1 MQSEKAP
8 VQFRHALVAQLYQQ
22 YASALLLFLR
32 RRIPG
37 REDAEDVLL
46 EVFQAAVESNVLFNL
61 DASKHHAWLWTVA
74 QRKVTDYY
82 RRKQSRPAFAADLE
96 EIEESLLEDEAFT
109 PEVSALRQETYTEL
123 RAHVASLPELQ
134 QNILRLRFAH
144 GLTCSEIAQRLNKSH
159 AAIRVMLSRSLNLL
173 RDSYQQRG
181 EDH

>member
-1 MQSEKAP
+1 MQSEKSLAP
-8 VQFRHALVAQLYQQ
+8 SRHALVAQLYQQ
-22 YASALLLFLR
+22 YAPTLLLFIR
-32 RRIPG
+32 RQIPD

-46 EVFQAAVESNVLFNL
+46 EVFQAAVESDVLPTL

-74 QRKVTDYY
+74 QRKATDFY
-82 RRKQSRPAFAADLE
+82 RRKRYRPVFAAGLE
-96 EIEESLLEDEAFT
+96 EIEESLVEDDASG
-109 PEVSALRQETYTEL
+109 PEIAALRQETYAEL

-144 GLTCSEIAQRLNKSH
+144 GLKCGEIAQRLNKSH
-159 AAIRVMLSRSLNLL
+159 TAIRVMLSRSLNLL